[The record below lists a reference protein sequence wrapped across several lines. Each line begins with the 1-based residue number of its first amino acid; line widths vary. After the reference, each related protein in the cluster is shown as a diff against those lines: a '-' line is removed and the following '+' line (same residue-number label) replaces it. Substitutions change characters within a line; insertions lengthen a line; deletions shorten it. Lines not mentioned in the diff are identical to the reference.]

1 MKSII
6 TDKWILCPEC
16 KAKTRTQVL
25 ENTELK
31 NFPLF
36 CPKCKK
42 NFIKYKIYF
51 NLIKRLIIYEI

>member
-42 NFIKYKIYF
+42 NFIVKNRIVEYKTDAEQ
-51 NLIKRLIIYEI
+51 K